1 MIICG
6 TVCAACNSGWP
17 CSGADCLMVAFFL
30 RFLSPLF
37 LCFAQGDLIASRG
50 WLVARSRL
58 LPVHG
63 DREFYRRPL
72 FSIVS

>member
-1 MIICG
+1 
-6 TVCAACNSGWP
+6 
-17 CSGADCLMVAFFL
+17 MVAFFL

-37 LCFAQGDLIASRG
+37 LCFAQGDLIVSRG

-63 DREFYRRPL
+63 DLEFYRRPL
-72 FSIVS
+72 FSIVW